1 MKNNIYRNEPNEYI
15 NYYTHSENNIF
26 CSNNERNVMNKAKES
41 IKSFRTQFLNNN
53 ENNKIMLTEENIINQ
68 NNQRL
73 PYQPLSEMNKAR
85 EELKDYD
92 LYFGS
97 GKNKNTD
104 FDYINQ
110 ENNELRKQI
119 MELISENKNLQ
130 NKINND
136 NNIDYINNLN
146 TIDNKPER
154 DNIIKDNNN
163 PLKDY
168 MEESIESIIKTNAK
182 RSSNKYKN
190 YQSISS
196 IDRKINSVD
205 NKKKFKKN
213 RLYELNYDY
222 NDNKLN
228 NNNHKIIINNND
240 NNDGQYLNV
249 INNYNLLL
257 ESYNKNKKKLEI
269 LQRELEN
276 KKIELNKYQG
286 LNNNYSDVQKRNK
299 ELAITVQKMKNDNI
313 ILTQHIEELSKQ
325 KKKLEKNITKL
336 KKNSSNNNNT
346 DTMKELL
353 ILKNKYSELQKYFDK
368 ITKEKE
374 DRDKSEKK
382 NKVKLNQLINENNEL
397 KNNLKTI

>member
-1 MKNNIYRNEPNEYI
+1 
-15 NYYTHSENNIF
+15 
-26 CSNNERNVMNKAKES
+26 
-41 IKSFRTQFLNNN
+41 
-53 ENNKIMLTEENIINQ
+53 
-68 NNQRL
+68 
-73 PYQPLSEMNKAR
+73 MNKAR

-257 ESYNKNKKKLEI
+257 ESYNKNKKKLEN

-325 KKKLEKNITKL
+325 KKN
-336 KKNSSNNNNT
+336 
-346 DTMKELL
+346 
-353 ILKNKYSELQKYFDK
+353 
-368 ITKEKE
+368 
-374 DRDKSEKK
+374 
-382 NKVKLNQLINENNEL
+382 
-397 KNNLKTI
+397 